1 MTNPF
6 IPAAPAPQ
14 QQPAAPANPY
24 AQQQPAAPP
33 NTYTQQN
40 PYAQPQ
46 QQNPYAQQ
54 AAPQPQY
61 TQQPQQMPGN
71 GLVARPGQF
80 LAPPPPS
87 ASGSGNLPS
96 IGDLQGRLLIIMPE
110 SVRRNVPSKF
120 AGQNGA
126 AQTQDQMTCTIIV
139 LADGGVNSLQFM
151 PKQNGQPTG
160 QMQTVQL
167 PYVIKGKWITQR
179 KLVEQL
185 EEALAMRLRGE
196 AGLVFGRLWKAGTG
210 NNDPYVLATPQPHE
224 VEVYNQYVTQT
235 NPFAV

>member
-6 IPAAPAPQ
+6 MP

-24 AQQQPAAPP
+24 AQPSAPAPA
-33 NTYTQQN
+33 N

-46 QQNPYAQQ
+46 QQAPTNPYAQQ
-54 AAPQPQY
+54 QAAPPAQY

-71 GLVARPGQF
+71 GLVARPGEF

-96 IGDLQGRLLIIMPE
+96 IGDLQGKLLIIMPE
-110 SVRRNVPSKF
+110 SVKRGVPSRF
-120 AGQNGA
+120 TNNGVP
-126 AQTQDQMTCTIIV
+126 QTQDQMTCTIVV
-139 LADGGVNSLQFM
+139 LDDGQGGQLTFM

-160 QMQTVQL
+160 QAQTVQL

-185 EEALAMRLRGE
+185 EQALSMRLAGQP
-196 AGLVFGRLWKAGTG
+196 GLVFGRLWKTGTS
-210 NNDPYVLATPQPHE
+210 NNDPYVLAQPQPHE
-224 VEVYNQYVTQT
+224 VEIYNRYVSQT
-235 NPFAV
+235 NPFSL